1 MGKQGTSL
9 RATFRQGSA
18 FLRFVASE
26 FASFYP
32 IVGLTLI
39 VLVFEYAATSLMIPL
54 STSAQGTGNSAV
66 RFWRTVLDYTGQ
78 KPEPRAWLWLFF
90 LVMIARLFFGY
101 LQTISTTLL
110 GKKVH
115 RVLSDRIFGHVVS
128 AEPLTSVYTR
138 SVGHYITLAGD
149 DTFRCGTIIST
160 FLLCSV
166 SLCTAGVAL
175 AVLFQFST
183 PLFYS
188 VAVFL
193 ALCAVTIVIL
203 SRYILRLNEQS
214 NSLSRELNTVFVEA
228 LNSLR
233 SIRALHAE
241 WFVRTGYAQQITRY
255 VHMLF
260 KIDAVKAAIK
270 AFPAIL
276 LLIIAAILMRQG
288 SSLTLSEAS
297 LLGVTIIIIRIFASM
312 GQFITAGTLLLTDI
326 RAVGDIETLVSRS
339 GQPTSAASPPM
350 VQAVESIALSDVEF
364 GYGARQRILNRVSLQ
379 FEKGKTYAIVGPSGS
394 GKSTLADI
402 MLGLV
407 SPDAGRVTVNGDR
420 VPLAAARGRLMLVE
434 QQPKI
439 FSTTLR
445 ENLLIGFK
453 ASDECLW
460 EALRLVDLE
469 YTVKHLRNGLDT
481 VLSYQGE
488 NFSGGQRQRI
498 GIARGVIR
506 DPDVLILDEATSA
519 LDIATRKIVL
529 SNVRSRMR
537 GGILVL
543 ITHDPQ
549 QAELA
554 DTVFDFGKFSQDAA
568 AQPESG
574 LRVVGPRASSPTL

>member
-1 MGKQGTSL
+1 MGGRGTSL
-9 RATFRQGSA
+9 GAA
-18 FLRFVASE
+18 FKQCSSFVSFVASE
-26 FASFYP
+26 FGSFYP

-54 STSAQGTGNSAV
+54 SASAQGAGNSAV
-66 RFWRTVLDYTGQ
+66 RFWRIVLDHTGQ
-78 KPEPRAWLWLFF
+78 QPEPRAWLWLFF

-101 LQTISTTLL
+101 LQSISTTRL
-110 GKKVH
+110 GKNVH

-160 FLLCSV
+160 FLQCSV

-183 PLFYS
+183 PLFYA
-188 VAVFL
+188 VAMFL
-193 ALCAVTIVIL
+193 ALCAVTIAIL
-203 SRYILRLNEQS
+203 SGYILRLNQQS
-214 NSLSRELNTVFVEA
+214 NALSRELNTVFVEA

-270 AFPAIL
+270 SFPAIL

-297 LLGVTIIIIRIFASM
+297 LLGVTIIIIRVFASM
-312 GQFITAGTLLLTDI
+312 GQFITAGTLLLTDL

-339 GQPTSAASPPM
+339 GQPSGAAPQPAIH
-350 VQAVESIALSDVEF
+350 AVESIALSDVDF
-364 GYGARQRILNRVSLQ
+364 GYGARVRILDHVSVQ
-379 FEKGKTYAIVGPSGS
+379 FEKGNTYAIVGPSGS

-407 SPDAGRVTVNGDR
+407 SPDAGRVTINADR
-420 VPLAAARGRLMLVE
+420 LPLSAARGRLMLVE

-445 ENLLIGFK
+445 ENLLFGFR
-453 ASDECLW
+453 ATDERLW

-498 GIARGVIR
+498 GIARGLIR

-519 LDIATRKIVL
+519 LDIATRKIVV
-529 SNVRSRMR
+529 SNIRNHMR
-537 GGILVL
+537 NGILVL
-543 ITHDPQ
+543 ITHDPH

-554 DTVFDFGKFSQDAA
+554 DTVFDFGKFSRDQP
-568 AQPESG
+568 AQPEGSA
-574 LRVVGPRASSPTL
+574 RVVGARASSPTL